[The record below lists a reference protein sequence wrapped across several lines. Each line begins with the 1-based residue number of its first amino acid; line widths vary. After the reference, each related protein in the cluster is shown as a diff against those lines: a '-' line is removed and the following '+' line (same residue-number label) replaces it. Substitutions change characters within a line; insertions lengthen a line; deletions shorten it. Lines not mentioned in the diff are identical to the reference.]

1 MEQVLSSGLDKVLKN
16 LYSLIVKVLKGEIKM
31 KEKIKNIIA
40 DVLDVELEDV
50 KDEAHI
56 MDDLDADSIAV
67 MEIVME
73 LEEELDVEVPTE
85 DILELNTVAD
95 IVAYIEKQ

>member
-1 MEQVLSSGLDKVLKN
+1 
-16 LYSLIVKVLKGEIKM
+16 M
-31 KEKIKNIIA
+31 KDKIKAIIV
-40 DVLDVELEDV
+40 DVLDVELEQV
-50 KDEAHI
+50 TDEAHI

-73 LEEELDVEVPTE
+73 LEDVLDVEVPTE
-85 DILELNTVAD
+85 DILELNTVGD

>member
-56 MDDLDADSIAV
+56 MDDLDADSI
-67 MEIVME
+67 VME